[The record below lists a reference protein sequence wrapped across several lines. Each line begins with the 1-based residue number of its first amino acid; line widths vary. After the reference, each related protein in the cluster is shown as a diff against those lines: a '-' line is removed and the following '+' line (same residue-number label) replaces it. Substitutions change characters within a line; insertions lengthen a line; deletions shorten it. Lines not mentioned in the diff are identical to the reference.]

1 MNNGSICGQLVMT
14 FSLEHFSLGT
24 ATLSHETCSNVKNES
39 STEADWVRE
48 KGDACF
54 TGSTA
59 GKKKKKRKQKKS
71 CLKYWYLYNHL
82 FVTLLPPPSTSVFK
96 ATYVCSLVR
105 KTH

>member
-59 GKKKKKRKQKKS
+59 GKKKKKETKK
-71 CLKYWYLYNHL
+71 
-82 FVTLLPPPSTSVFK
+82 VLLEILVSLQSSLCDTPSTPKYFCV
-96 ATYVCSLVR
+96 
-105 KTH
+105 